1 MRLFYIQD
9 YQEGLFSVLKQVL
22 RERANMKRT
31 LFLLIFFIGT
41 STYALAHDLSGL
53 DGWGVSLGYGQSTDR
68 INIYR
73 TGLLKQW
80 NVKWL
85 ENKTGYVRGY
95 FELSYN
101 HWEKDGDDV
110 NAVALSPVFQY
121 VFHTGNATW
130 YPYIEA
136 GVGAACLDDY
146 HINGRNLSSNFQFED
161 RAGAGIRIKNMDI
174 SFRYMH
180 YSNAALK
187 VPNDGIDIFIG
198 TLAWYF

>member
-1 MRLFYIQD
+1 M
-9 YQEGLFSVLKQVL
+9 
-22 RERANMKRT
+22 
-31 LFLLIFFIGT
+31 GT
-41 STYALAHDLSGL
+41 STYTAAAQDFSGSG
-53 DGWGVSLGYGQSTDR
+53 GWGVSLGYGQSTDG
-68 INIYR
+68 IDIYR
-73 TGLLKQW
+73 AGLLKQW

-101 HWEKDGDDV
+101 RWEKGADEV

-121 VFHTGNATW
+121 VFHAGNATW

-136 GVGAACLDDY
+136 GIGVACLDDY
-146 HINGRNLSSNFQFED
+146 TINGRDLSSNFQFEN
-161 RAGAGIRIKNMDI
+161 RVGAGIRIKNIGI

-180 YSNAALK
+180 YSNASLEE
-187 VPNDGIDIFIG
+187 PNDGIDILVG

>member
-1 MRLFYIQD
+1 
-9 YQEGLFSVLKQVL
+9 
-22 RERANMKRT
+22 MKRA
-31 LFLLIFFIGT
+31 LFLLIFFVAT
-41 STYALAHDLSGL
+41 STYASAHGLAGL
-53 DGWGVSLGYGQSTDR
+53 CGWGVSLGCGQSKDS
-68 INIYR
+68 IDIYR
-73 TGLLKQW
+73 AGLLKQW

-101 HWEKDGDDV
+101 HWEKGGDDV

-121 VFHTGNATW
+121 VFHAGNATW

-146 HINGRNLSSNFQFED
+146 TIHDRDLSSNFQFED
-161 RAGAGIRIKNMDI
+161 RVGAGIRIKNMDI

-180 YSNAALK
+180 YSNAAFK
-187 VPNDGIDIFIG
+187 VPNDGVDIFIG